1 MHEELKKTRQ
11 PGRSF
16 LLIVLV
22 LGFLFFSLT
31 GWLRLYLAVNDWQLL
46 RSLGIFPGPL
56 YLAIY
61 GTIAGLFGAAAAVNL
76 WLRQPWAPGVA
87 RFGTLV
93 AAAWYWLDRL
103 LFTQSASSWTNWPFS
118 VGLTVV
124 CLLFVF
130 LVLTLAEQEKFFLN
144 KK

>member
-1 MHEELKKTRQ
+1 MELKKTRQ

-31 GWLRLYLAVNDWQLL
+31 GWLRLYLAIGDWQLL
-46 RSLGIFPGPL
+46 TSLGIFPGPL

-76 WLRQPWAPGVA
+76 WLRQPWAPGIA
-87 RFGTLV
+87 RFGTLA

-103 LFTQSASSWTNWPFS
+103 LFTLSASSWTNWPFS

-130 LVLTLAEQEKFFLN
+130 LVLTLPEQEKIFLN